1 MIPRVEMMLKSQK
14 GQKWKESKIWF
25 LAFRRKR
32 TRNRPKEFRSLYGC
46 FSQYTWSS
54 RKDHGK
60 LMKNC
65 IFRGCKNIIQAC
77 AKHAEA
83 ANDGDFFK
91 VYRLSE
97 ELRADSLISLPLKHN
112 NDDHSMAL
120 FFNCVSSCLKG
131 RESKSKELRNAYKTS
146 K

>member
-1 MIPRVEMMLKSQK
+1 MNFK
-14 GQKWKESKIWF
+14 
-25 LAFRRKR
+25 
-32 TRNRPKEFRSLYGC
+32 
-46 FSQYTWSS
+46 
-54 RKDHGK
+54 
-60 LMKNC
+60 
-65 IFRGCKNIIQAC
+65 AC

-131 RESKSKELRNAYKTS
+131 RESKSKELRNAYKISFYTHKYRTS
-146 K
+146 